1 MTNNDLD
8 ALDQLLDNQ
17 KDCLT
22 VDDEKAT
29 SMLKFEETAI
39 EDPFLFKGSDDNTN
53 TNDNL
58 DQEC

>member
-17 KDCLT
+17 KDCLKKKKK
-22 VDDEKAT
+22 KAT

-39 EDPFLFKGSDDNTN
+39 EDPFLFKGSDDITN

-58 DQEC
+58 DQEF

>member
-17 KDCLT
+17 KDCLP

-29 SMLKFEETAI
+29 SMLKIEETAI
-39 EDPFLFKGSDDNTN
+39 QDPFLYKETDHNTN
-53 TNDNL
+53 INYN
-58 DQEC
+58 

>member
-22 VDDEKAT
+22 VNDEKAT

-39 EDPFLFKGSDDNTN
+39 TDPFIFNHEDQ
-53 TNDNL
+53 L
-58 DQEC
+58 DKE